1 MTTILKKKR
10 KETPGFTLVETII
23 TVFVLSVAAIG
34 FTKLLIAT
42 QYAAEDN
49 LYDSTAQTVAL
60 STLEQMKNAN
70 VALLETS
77 VMDGR
82 FDLVVKELDVI
93 TNEETEVETLDLD
106 EQNVLQIPLVTN
118 NASSKTLQLMLTPRI
133 IRNTIPDTADEVVL
147 SYMLEVEYAYNH
159 PQTQLIRTKTVRC
172 LRSNTPVN

>member
-1 MTTILKKKR
+1 MTTIFKKKR

-49 LYDSTAQTVAL
+49 LYDSTALTVAL
-60 STLEQMKNAN
+60 STLEQMKNTS

-77 VMDGR
+77 EENGE
-82 FDLVVKELDVI
+82 FDLVIKELDIV
-93 TNEETEVETLDLD
+93 TDEETEVETLDLG

-118 NASSKTLQLMLTPRI
+118 NANNKTLRLTLTPRI
-133 IRNTIPDTADEVVL
+133 IPNLIPGTIDEIVE
-147 SYMLEVEYAYNH
+147 SYMLEVEYAFDH
-159 PQTQLIRTKTVRC
+159 PQTQLNRTKTVRC